1 VQVWLMMIL
10 NIHESKFLLLIFK
23 FKIII
28 IIYFYF
34 LLIIQSKKLIHE
46 DSLSFECLLYKY
58 YYYSNLYKRI
68 ISIFGLY
75 IYIYILNDKIIIFYV
90 YMPII
95 LILMF

>member
-1 VQVWLMMIL
+1 MMIL
-10 NIHESKFLLLIFK
+10 NIHESKFLLLIFKFK

-75 IYIYILNDKIIIFYV
+75 IYILNDKIIIFYV

-95 LILMF
+95 LILML